1 MSHLSI
7 RLKAPNGVEYTQP
20 TGLWINNEWR
30 HSKDGSTITSVNP
43 SDESEITS
51 VHAASPEDVDDAVA
65 AARKAFKNPT
75 WRDLPPTDRGNLM
88 LKLADIVE
96 REAKTLATIE
106 TWDNGKPFQVALN
119 EDVSEVANTL
129 RYYGGWADKIYGQVI
144 DVVCS
149 EHRSTALIHNRS

>member
-1 MSHLSI
+1 MSYLSV
-7 RLKAPNGVEYTQP
+7 RLKAPNGLEYTQP

-30 HSKDGSTITSVNP
+30 HSRSGTTITSINP

-65 AARKAFKNPT
+65 AARKAFKSPN
-75 WRDLPPTDRGNLM
+75 WRDMAPTDRGVLM
-88 LKLADIVE
+88 IKLAELVE
-96 REAKTLATIE
+96 QEAKTLASIE

-119 EDVSEVANTL
+119 EDVPEVATTL

-144 DVVCS
+144 DVV
-149 EHRSTALIHNRS
+149 